1 MFNIIYANVTSKDID
16 DIQKKYRME
25 VPGTFKDDTKF
36 AIYIGLDEPDR
47 TTGTSGSTSDALILA
62 KDIMT
67 ELLPY
72 MNVYKDT
79 DEPYVDL
86 GNAPEES
93 GVSDVPVSEPAAA
106 TTGSN

>member
-1 MFNIIYANVTSKDID
+1 MYKRQD
-16 DIQKKYRME
+16 
-25 VPGTFKDDTKF
+25 G
-36 AIYIGLDEPDR
+36 

-79 DEPYVDL
+79 DEPYVDP

-93 GVSDVPVSEPAAA
+93 GVSDVPVTSAE
-106 TTGSN
+106 SNTSGNTNN

>member
-1 MFNIIYANVTSKDID
+1 MLLIKCRRLKRGYLSMKDND
-16 DIQKKYRME
+16 
-25 VPGTFKDDTKF
+25 TF
-36 AIYIGLDEPDR
+36 GWL
-47 TTGTSGSTSDALILA
+47 STSHRKKLVLIIVAILMVCILECVRLGI
-62 KDIMT
+62 IMT

-79 DEPYVDL
+79 DEPYVDP

-93 GVSDVPVSEPAAA
+93 GVLDVPVSEPAAA

>member
-1 MFNIIYANVTSKDID
+1 MRRHAPAD
-16 DIQKKYRME
+16 D
-25 VPGTFKDDTKF
+25 PKF
-36 AIYIGLDEPDR
+36 AIYIVLDEPDG

-79 DEPYVDL
+79 DEPYVDP

-93 GVSDVPVSEPAAA
+93 GVSDVPVSEPA

>member
-1 MFNIIYANVTSKDID
+1 MAHLYPYTHSYKAD
-16 DIQKKYRME
+16 D
-25 VPGTFKDDTKF
+25 PKF
-36 AIYIGLDEPDR
+36 AIYIVLDEPDG

-79 DEPYVDL
+79 DEPYVSLSFIDK
-86 GNAPEES
+86 
-93 GVSDVPVSEPAAA
+93 
-106 TTGSN
+106 